1 LNEDLEE
8 KLRERTKELKE
19 KNLQLV
25 AAERLAAIGKL
36 KPKKLA

>member
-8 KLRERTKELKE
+8 KVRERSKEFKE

-36 KPKKLA
+36 KHKKVA